1 MKNCSKMP
9 AILCSSWNSN
19 LQRALLTMILH
30 SCMMED
36 FGSSYSNLNA
46 IRQLSFD
53 SVKLSRSFFENGF
66 PAEERSR
73 DMIRGLIQLFKS
85 LGIKV
90 VAEGIE
96 NEQQKKALK
105 DMRCDM
111 IQGYFYSRPVTV
123 SEFEKFRKWTE
134 QNAIPGSGNQG

>member
-1 MKNCSKMP
+1 
-9 AILCSSWNSN
+9 
-19 LQRALLTMILH
+19 
-30 SCMMED
+30 
-36 FGSSYSNLNA
+36 
-46 IRQLSFD
+46 
-53 SVKLSRSFFENGF
+53 
-66 PAEERSR
+66 
-73 DMIRGLIQLFKS
+73 MIRGLIQLFKS